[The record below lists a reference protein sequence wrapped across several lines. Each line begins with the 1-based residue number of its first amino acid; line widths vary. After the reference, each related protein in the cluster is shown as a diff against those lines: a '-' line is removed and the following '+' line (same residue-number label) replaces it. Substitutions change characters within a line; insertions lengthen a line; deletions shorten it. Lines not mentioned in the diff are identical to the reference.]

1 MAQPSFTKTAQDVVN
16 QTSTDIRSVLG
27 TSGADATILMGF
39 VSRTQ
44 LDMMRTVNWTFSES
58 PVQRF
63 ITAYGQTGYWLGATG
78 TNPAGTID
86 TGLNLS
92 DLETIK
98 ENSVFDRSNY
108 RKLNPLGDQPL
119 ADSSFA
125 TRDGQSVLSQ
135 PRLYVQNPDN
145 AYILNLYPAPDN
157 RNIYQPVP
165 PPPAFTVT
173 AGGALA
179 ARVYWVQT
187 TFVDSLGNEGTPSRA
202 TKVYV
207 PASSLL
213 TVVAPIPEIA
223 TGPTGIKYGQY
234 KVYAIAGASSDATDP
249 GSECVQNG
257 GTAINT
263 GVNWTEQNTGL
274 ATGTALAPTSSTLE
288 TLDGYVIEFRYW
300 KSRKQIAA
308 LADFLQIPDEYF
320 DVIVAGTN
328 FLACQFL
335 KKGDEAQMWL
345 QIYQNGLRG
354 MIRDK
359 NKSPKVDFVRP
370 DNA

>member
-1 MAQPSFTKTAQDVVN
+1 MAQPSFTKQAQDVIN
-16 QTSTDIRSVLG
+16 ATSTDIRSVLG
-27 TSGADATILMGF
+27 TSGNDATILMGF

-44 LDMMRTVNWTFSES
+44 LDIMRSVNWTFSES
-58 PVQRF
+58 AVQRF
-63 ITAYGQTGYWLGATG
+63 ITAYGQTDYWIGATG

-92 DLETIK
+92 DVETIK
-98 ENSVFDRSNY
+98 EGSVYDRSNY
-108 RKLNPLGDQPL
+108 RQLNPLQDQPL
-119 ADSSFA
+119 ADSSLA
-125 TRDGQSVLSQ
+125 NRDGTSVLDQ

-145 AYILNLYPAPDN
+145 AYIIHLYPAPDN

-165 PPPAFTVT
+165 PPPAFTVA

-187 TFVDSLGNEGTPSRA
+187 TYVDSLGNEGTPSRA

-213 TVVAPIPEIA
+213 TVVSPVPEIA

-234 KVYAIAGASSDATDP
+234 KVYAIAGTSSQSTDP

-257 GTAINT
+257 GAAINT
-263 GVNWTEQNTGL
+263 GTNWTEQNTGL

-288 TLDGYVIEFRYW
+288 YMDGYQIEFRYW
-300 KSRKQIAA
+300 KSRAQITA
-308 LADFLQIPDEYF
+308 LNQTLQIPDEYF
-320 DVIVAGTN
+320 DVVVAGTN
-328 FLACQFL
+328 WLACQFL
-335 KKGDEAQMWL
+335 KKGDEAQMWM
-345 QIYQNGLRG
+345 QVYQNGLRS
-354 MIRDK
+354 MLRDK
-359 NKSPKVDFVRP
+359 NKPPKVDFIRP
-370 DNA
+370 ILP